1 MRALAVLPPA
11 PEWQNR
17 ANCKG
22 TDPDEFF
29 PDAGGS
35 GTQAKRICR
44 RCEVTTECLNAAI
57 ERDEKFGVFGGMTRN
72 ERKRYAKRAARMEAK
87 AA

>member
-1 MRALAVLPPA
+1 MRPLVLLPAA
-11 PEWQNR
+11 PEWLDR
-17 ANCKG
+17 ANCRG
-22 TDPDEFF
+22 TDPEEFF
-29 PDAGGS
+29 PDAGG
-35 GTQAKRICR
+35 GGIQAKRICR

-72 ERKRYAKRAARMEAK
+72 ERKRHAKRAARMEA